1 MNFRR
6 WFVTGL
12 LVSLT
17 ASFAASTGVMVVLR
31 DREQNRRLDA
41 EEALL
46 QSRQTNQQ
54 LEKELAS
61 HKERS
66 IQLEREFLTLKHNN
80 QLTLVLLK
88 GVERKLSRLQNEMAR
103 ERSEKQ
109 TLAKE
114 RSSLSNALLS
124 AQSEK
129 KSLKTELSKLMAHS
143 PEEVDL
149 GQIVVSATPALEGK
163 VLVVNHKFQFVVVNL
178 GSEKELSVGTL
189 LNIYRQGQLIGRVQV
204 EQVRENVA
212 ACRILPELTLQDI
225 QENDAVKE
233 L

>member
-6 WFVTGL
+6 WFITGL
-12 LVSLT
+12 LVILT

-31 DREQNRRLDA
+31 DREQSRRLDA
-41 EEALL
+41 EETLL
-46 QSRQTNQQ
+46 QARQTNQQ

-61 HKERS
+61 HEERS
-66 IQLEREFLTLKHNN
+66 IQLEREFLALKHNN
-80 QLTLVLLK
+80 LLTLVKLK
-88 GVERKLSRLQNEMAR
+88 GLEKKLSRLQNEAAR

-109 TLAKE
+109 ALAKE
-114 RSSLSNALLS
+114 RSSLNNALLS
-124 AQSEK
+124 AESEK

-163 VLVVNHKFQFVVVNL
+163 VLVVNRKFQFVVVNL

-225 QENDAVKE
+225 LENDAVKE